1 LRPTFFKFFLQE
13 NQKRLAASVRTG
25 IFMALILYGIPNCDS
40 VKKARNSLTQKN
52 IPYHFHDFKKAALAP
67 DFLRAWLQTVP
78 LDVLVNKKGTTW
90 RKLTPAEQAV
100 FLPTLPMTE
109 ADLLALSAIILAN
122 LSLIKRPVL
131 AEAATP
137 ESPFLFGF
145 DAAKYD
151 ALA

>member
-1 LRPTFFKFFLQE
+1 
-13 NQKRLAASVRTG
+13 LAASFRKG
-25 IFMALILYGIPNCDS
+25 IFMALILYGIPNCTS
-40 VKKARNSLTQKN
+40 VKKARDSLTQKN
-52 IPYHFHDFKKAALAP
+52 IPHQFHDFKKAALAP
-67 DFLRAWLQTVP
+67 DLLRAWLQTVP

-100 FLPTLPMTE
+100 FSPTLPMTE
-109 ADLLALSAIILAN
+109 AGLLALSAIILAN

-131 AEAATP
+131 AETTTP

>member
-1 LRPTFFKFFLQE
+1 
-13 NQKRLAASVRTG
+13 
-25 IFMALILYGIPNCDS
+25 MALILYGIPNCTS
-40 VKKARNSLTQKN
+40 VKKARDSLMQKN
-52 IPYHFHDFKKAALAP
+52 IPHQFHDLKKMALAP
-67 DFLRAWLQTVP
+67 DLLRAWLQAVQ
-78 LDVLVNKKGTTW
+78 LDILVNKKGTTW

-100 FLPTLPMTE
+100 FSPTLPMTE
-109 ADLLALSAIILAN
+109 ADLLAVSAIILAN

-131 AEAATP
+131 AEAITP